1 MCENNKTTMRPFVI
15 ITLLLGIFNNIG
27 VDGACPY
34 NMHRKLAGKGG
45 FPSVRSKHHN
55 VPLTADMVSQL
66 QLSSL
71 YETSYD
77 PTKVD
82 WKSLISGC
90 KASFRYEKRLANFY
104 IRAAFH
110 DSVSQADGSFALTLD
125 ELTRNNYDNFAFLV
139 ARNAQELS
147 KTFKA
152 SVADV
157 IAVCGAVATEF
168 LKGPNLFITGKSQS
182 PFYVGRMDSTTPN
195 PMLLPDARDTVE
207 ELLDFAH
214 ESGLSLEDIIG
225 LLGSHV
231 FLDTGG
237 CLQVNGTYCDPYS
250 EPCVDN
256 LKMFT
261 WDNVYYRDICSIT
274 TQVSIPSVSVPID
287 PVNNKFVLAQELCKF
302 TSKTQRQKV
311 FDLIVTEAD
320 AIIEEGEFV
329 DVRIV
334 GSTNPWAYTTN
345 DAFIGQVCQDSAPSV
360 VKEAMTRFRDSIQE
374 WNVAYSIAYKKMI
387 RLRARWSPKLEIN
400 GRECPSGYIIKSQNT
415 RGKGDNRLCVNCVLD
430 TPTQCDPSCRCKTE
444 LDEDALLAFGI

>member
-1 MCENNKTTMRPFVI
+1 MHSVVI
-15 ITLLLGIFNNIG
+15 ITLLLGFTNMIG

-34 NMHRKLAGKGG
+34 HMHRKLLGKGR
-45 FPSVRSKHHN
+45 FRRVRSNHHKI
-55 VPLTADMVSQL
+55 PITADMASQL
-66 QLSSL
+66 RFSSP
-71 YETSYD
+71 YETIYD

-82 WKSLISGC
+82 WVSLILGC
-90 KASFRYEKRLANFY
+90 KASFRYEKRLASFY

-110 DSVSQADGSFALTLD
+110 DSASQADASFALTLD

-157 IAVCGAVATEF
+157 IAVCGAAAVEF
-168 LKGPNLFITGKSQS
+168 LSGPNMFVTGKSQF
-182 PFYVGRMDSTTPN
+182 PFYVGRLDSTTPN
-195 PMLLPDARDTVE
+195 PKVLPDARDTTD

-214 ESGLSLEDIIG
+214 ESGLSIENIVA

-287 PVNNKFVLAQELCKF
+287 PAHKKFVLAQELCKF
-302 TSKTQRQKV
+302 TSKTQRRKV
-311 FDLIVTEAD
+311 LEVITNEAD
-320 AIIEEGEFV
+320 TIIAEGEFV

-345 DAFIGQVCQDSAPSV
+345 DAFIGQACQDSAPSTI
-360 VKEAMTRFRDSIQE
+360 KEAMTRFRDSIQE
-374 WNVAYSIAYKKMI
+374 WNTAYSIAYKKMI
-387 RLRARWSPKLEIN
+387 SLRARWSPKLEIN

-415 RGKGDNRLCVNCVLD
+415 RGKGDNRLCVDCAHD
-430 TPTQCDPSCRCKTE
+430 RPTRCNASCRCKTE
-444 LDEDALLAFGI
+444 LDQNALLAFGI